1 MNKIKLLIGCF
12 FCMLSFFSCKDS
24 YRPDLKSTDASFLVV
39 EAVLNP
45 GVGGATVVLSRT
57 TKIDSVGFKPE
68 LNAIV
73 TVEGRDNTT
82 RSMTS
87 AGTGRYSSAN
97 LNLIIGNEYRLR
109 IRTSNGK
116 EYLSAYVKAKITPP
130 IDSIGW
136 KRNDEGVQV
145 YVDAHDATNSTRY
158 YRWDY
163 DETWEIRSYYYSS
176 FIYISGNNTV
186 RDRTITEDVSRC
198 WKYSAAT
205 SIAIGT
211 SERLQADIISQAPLT
226 FMREG
231 DEKLCVRYSI
241 LLRQYALDK
250 EGYKFF
256 ELMKRNTEN
265 LGSIFDA
272 QPSEIRGNVQC
283 VTNPQEL
290 VIGYVSASTVV
301 QKRVF
306 IDNVDLPG
314 WRLFEYCSDVTV
326 ANHPDSLRA
335 AYLAGTLSP
344 YSAVY
349 SPVSGLI
356 TRYHSSETPCVD
368 CLSRKGFNVKPSYW

>member
-1 MNKIKLLIGCF
+1 MNKGKLLIGCF
-12 FCMLSFFSCKDS
+12 LCTLSLFSCKDS
-24 YRPDLKSTDASFLVV
+24 YRPDLKSTDTNFLVV

-45 GVGGATVVLSRT
+45 GAGGASVMLSRT
-57 TKIDSVGFKPE
+57 TKIDSAGYKPE

-82 RSMTS
+82 RSMPS
-87 AGTGRYSSAN
+87 VAPGWYNSPN
-97 LNLIIGNEYRLR
+97 LNLVIGNEYRLR

-136 KRNDEGVQV
+136 KRNDEGVQL
-145 YVDAHDATNSTRY
+145 YVDAHDATNNTRY

-163 DETWEIRSYYYSS
+163 DETWEIRSFYYSGY
-176 FIYISGNNTV
+176 IYVSSNNTV

-198 WKYSAAT
+198 WKYGAST
-205 SIAIGT
+205 SIAVGT
-211 SERLQADIISQAPLT
+211 SERLQADIISQAPLN
-226 FMREG
+226 FIANN
-231 DEKLCVRYSI
+231 DEKLCVRYSV

-283 VTNPQEL
+283 VTDPQEL
-290 VIGYVSASTVV
+290 VIGYVSASTIV
-301 QKRVF
+301 QKRMF
-306 IDNVDLPG
+306 IDNIDLPG
-314 WRLFEYCSDVTV
+314 WRLIEYCPEINV
-326 ANHPDSLRA
+326 ANHPDSIRA
-335 AYLAGTLSP
+335 AFSSGSLSP

-349 SPVSGLI
+349 SPVSGFLVA
-356 TRYHSSETPCVD
+356 YKSSSAPCVD
-368 CLSRKGFNVKPSYW
+368 CLTRRAFNVRPSYW